1 MTKFE
6 RYKQEKIRLDL
17 AKQWAAL
24 IGSSY
29 SGGGGGVGYLHSAT
43 STMEVYHQKK
53 YNGSKN
59 YHGSQDIPNLDT
71 YLSKASARLGGSI
84 IELALKM
91 WSDDLSNLAAQAKLE
106 YDELIKDA
114 GAMECL

>member
-1 MTKFE
+1 MTKLE

-43 STMEVYHQKK
+43 STMEVYHQK

-71 YLSKASARLGGSI
+71 YLSKASAKLGGSI

-114 GAMECL
+114 GA